1 MSFVLLGEKLCRRIS
16 MWARFILSEVHV
28 GLVEGV
34 LHIPVGE
41 GVAQVFI
48 LTVWIVVV
56 GHGVV
61 ADLLVHQV
69 AQIDLVGGRVDV

>member
-1 MSFVLLGEKLCRRIS
+1 
-16 MWARFILSEVHV
+16 MWTRFILSEVHV

-41 GVAQVFI
+41 GVAQVFV
-48 LTVWIVVV
+48 LAVWIVVV

-61 ADLLVHQV
+61 ADLLMH
-69 AQIDLVGGRVDV
+69 